1 MEITRRAAAAVLASG
16 FIGALR
22 GQESETISKRRPA
35 SGSDSG
41 TADQPVIRVDV
52 DLVNLFCTVR
62 RHNGKLVANLT
73 QDDFRVFEDGKEQN
87 VTAFS
92 RETDLPVK
100 LGMLVDISGSQR
112 NLIGTE
118 RDAASAF
125 FSNVMRHQDEAFLLA
140 FGRDTDLL
148 QDFTNSVHKLQSA
161 LDALHGDMQGGGGG
175 QRRGGGGGGGGQQ
188 GSGGG
193 GPWGGLGGGGPWG
206 GGGGRGR
213 HGGGQR
219 RPPGGNGK
227 GTLLFDAV
235 YLASHDELAAKPGR
249 KALILI
255 TDGED
260 RGSYYSRTQAT
271 EQAQKSDAAIY
282 SIYYVDQNGYRGR
295 GGDEPRNGYSD
306 LESMSKETGG
316 QVFKVNKDLTL
327 SKVFDE
333 IQAQMRSQYSLAY
346 KSNQAPAPGQFRKV
360 SIRMRSD
367 EFEVQA
373 RNGYYAK

>member
-22 GQESETISKRRPA
+22 GQDSETIAKRRPA
-35 SGSDSG
+35 GASDSG
-41 TADQPVIRVDV
+41 VADQPVIRVDV

-73 QDDFRVFEDGKEQN
+73 QDDFRVFEDGHEQN

-125 FSNVMRHQDEAFLLA
+125 FSNVMRHQDEALLLA
-140 FGRDTDLL
+140 FGRDTDLV
-148 QDFTNSVHKLQSA
+148 QDFTSSVPKLQSA
-161 LDALHGDMQGGGGG
+161 LSTLHGDMQGGG
-175 QRRGGGGGGGGQQ
+175 QRPGGQQ

-206 GGGGRGR
+206 GGGGHGGR

-219 RPPGGNGK
+219 QPQSGGNGK

-271 EQAQKSDAAIY
+271 EQAQKADATIY
-282 SIYYVDQNGYRGR
+282 SIYYVDRNGYRGR
-295 GGDEPRNGYSD
+295 GGDEPKNGYSD
-306 LESMSKETGG
+306 LESMSRETGG
-316 QVFKVNKDLTL
+316 RVFKVNQDLTL

-333 IQAQMRSQYSLAY
+333 IQAEMRSQYSLAY
-346 KSNQAPAPGQFRKV
+346 KSNQPPAPGQFRRVAIKP
-360 SIRMRSD
+360 RSD